1 MFRLLFTPSTLREK
15 LLPSLTLFAGVFLSS
30 SFALAQ
36 ENWPRFR
43 GADATGVV
51 ADDPRLPD
59 TWDQEKNIRWRAN
72 IPGWSWGSPVVWG
85 DRVFLSS
92 CHSDVDY
99 QEVKNQGGEAPP
111 PSDSIHHWM
120 VYCLSLTTGELVWKR
135 EAHTG
140 KPKMPRHW
148 KNSYASETPT
158 TDGRRLYVLFG
169 DLGMYC
175 YDFDGTLLWKHVL
188 EPKGTDGNYGA
199 AASPVVHDGQV
210 FMVYDNEEESY
221 LLAID
226 GKSG

>member
-1 MFRLLFTPSTLREK
+1 MSSNATCRMSRL
-15 LLPSLTLFAGVFLSS
+15 SLSCLVYVFLS
-30 SFALAQ
+30 FQLALAQ

-59 TWDQEKNIRWRAN
+59 TWSPEKNIRWRAN
-72 IPGWSWGSPVVWG
+72 IPGWSWSSPVVWG
-85 DRVFLSS
+85 NRVFVSS

-99 QEVKNQGGEAPP
+99 QEVKNWAGDAPP

-120 VYCLSLTTGELVWKR
+120 VYCLSLETGKLLWKR

-140 KPKMPRHW
+140 KPKMGRHW

-158 TDGRRLYVLFG
+158 TDGKRLYVLFG

-175 YDFDGTLLWKHVL
+175 YDFDGKPLWKYAL
-188 EPKGTDGNYGA
+188 EA
-199 AASPVVHDGQV
+199 
-210 FMVYDNEEESY
+210 
-221 LLAID
+221 
-226 GKSG
+226 